1 MNFEAILRTIVEE
14 CGGGIGAALM
24 GNDGIPIEEFTTSKT
39 SGSSPAGEF
48 SQPVEVG
55 TAGIEF
61 GRILLDI
68 RRASDALGG
77 GPLEETIIRVKG
89 FTLVF
94 QPVDDENFLVLA
106 LVRDGNL
113 GKARYLIRRH
123 VHAIRQEF

>member
-1 MNFEAILRTIVEE
+1 MNFETILRTIVEE

-24 GNDGIPIEEFTTSKT
+24 GNDGIPIEEFTASKAPGGSP
-39 SGSSPAGEF
+39 SGDFG
-48 SQPVEVG
+48 QPVEVA
-55 TAGIEF
+55 TAGVEF
-61 GRILLDI
+61 GRVLMDI

-77 GPLEETIIRVKG
+77 GSLEETIIRVKG
-89 FTLVF
+89 FMLVF

-106 LVRDGNL
+106 LARDGNL

>member
-1 MNFEAILRTIVEE
+1 MNFEVILRTIVEE

-24 GNDGIPIEEFTTSKT
+24 GNDGIAIEEFTASQ
-39 SGSSPAGEF
+39 SPGSSAAGEF
-48 SQPVEVG
+48 GQPVEVS
-55 TAGIEF
+55 TAGVEF
-61 GRILLDI
+61 GRVLLDI

-89 FTLVF
+89 FMLVF
-94 QPVDDENFLVLA
+94 QPIDDENFLVLA
-106 LVRDGNL
+106 LERDGNL

>member
-1 MNFEAILRTIVEE
+1 MNFEAILRAIVEE

-24 GNDGIPIEEFTTSKT
+24 GNDGIPIEEFTASKS
-39 SGSSPAGEF
+39 SGSSTAGELG
-48 SQPVEVG
+48 QPVEVG

-106 LVRDGNL
+106 LTRDGNL

>member
-1 MNFEAILRTIVEE
+1 MNFEVILRTIVEE

-24 GNDGIPIEEFTTSKT
+24 GNDGIPIEEFTASQ
-39 SGSSPAGEF
+39 SPDSPATGEF
-48 SQPVEVG
+48 GQPVEVG
-55 TAGIEF
+55 TAGVEF
-61 GRILLDI
+61 GRTLMDI

-89 FTLVF
+89 FMLVF
-94 QPVDDENFLVLA
+94 QPIDDENFLVLA
-106 LVRDGNL
+106 LARDGNL

>member
-14 CGGGIGAALM
+14 CGGGVGAALM
-24 GNDGIPIEEFTTSKT
+24 GNDGIPIEEFTATQSAD
-39 SGSSPAGEF
+39 SSPAGDF
-48 SQPVEVG
+48 GQPVEVG
-55 TAGIEF
+55 TAGVEF
-61 GRILLDI
+61 GRILTDI

-77 GPLEETIIRVKG
+77 GALEETIIRVKG
-89 FTLVF
+89 FTLIF

-106 LVRDGNL
+106 LARDGNL

>member
-1 MNFEAILRTIVEE
+1 MNFEAILCKIVEE

-24 GNDGIPIEEFTTSKT
+24 GNDGIPIEEFTASK
-39 SGSSPAGEF
+39 SAGSSAAGEF
-48 SQPVEVG
+48 GQPVEVS
-55 TAGIEF
+55 TAGVEF

-77 GPLEETIIRVKG
+77 GSLEETIIRVKG
-89 FTLVF
+89 FMLIF
-94 QPVDDENFLVLA
+94 QPIDDENFLVLA
-106 LVRDGNL
+106 LARDGNL

>member
-24 GNDGIPIEEFTTSKT
+24 GNDGIPIEEFTASKS
-39 SGSSPAGEF
+39 SGSSPAGELG
-48 SQPVEVG
+48 QPVDVG

-89 FTLVF
+89 FTLIF

-106 LVRDGNL
+106 IVRDGNL

-123 VHAIRQEF
+123 VHAIREEF

>member
-24 GNDGIPIEEFTTSKT
+24 GNDGISIEEFTASKAP
-39 SGSSPAGEF
+39 GGSPAGDF
-48 SQPVEVG
+48 GQPVEVA
-55 TAGIEF
+55 TAGVEF
-61 GRILLDI
+61 GRTLMDI

-89 FTLVF
+89 FMLVF

-106 LVRDGNL
+106 LARDGNL